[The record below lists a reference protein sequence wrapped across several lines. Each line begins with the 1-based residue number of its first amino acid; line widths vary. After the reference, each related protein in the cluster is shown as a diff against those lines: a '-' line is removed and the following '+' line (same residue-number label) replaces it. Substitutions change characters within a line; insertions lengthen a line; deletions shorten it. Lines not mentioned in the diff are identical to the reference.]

1 MHSKDSRVYLIKSE
15 EDLNRL
21 YDDIERELVHGPI
34 EVTWGEYVPKR
45 TLAQNRLMWAYYT
58 DIGKQIG
65 HTSNEVHL
73 YYRSKFLQPR
83 LVTVLD
89 KTFMELPSTTELS
102 TKDMV
107 DYLTQIEIH
116 AAEHGYQLSAP
127 YFRELALYG
136 EK

>member
-1 MHSKDSRVYLIKSE
+1 MRSKDSRVYVVKSE

-21 YDDIERELVHGPI
+21 YDDIERELIHGAI
-34 EVTWGEYVPKR
+34 EVVWGEYVPKR
-45 TLAQNRLMWAYYT
+45 SLAQNRLLWAYYT
-58 DIGKQIG
+58 DVGKQIG
-65 HTSNEVHL
+65 HTPNEVHL
-73 YYRSKFLQPR
+73 YYRSKFLTPR

-102 TKDMV
+102 IKEMV

-116 AAEHGYQLSAP
+116 AAEHGYELSAP